1 MQTVHF
7 TECLV
12 SLLKNLQSKTR
23 QYKKGLLLV
32 CDSVQCVKLVSPF
45 GKDLSP
51 AFTCHIVLQLPEDRE
66 SHPRIQQAGIPST
79 ISYVT
84 SVCPSVCLSV
94 RPSACPSVCPSVRMS
109 IRPPVCPSVCLSV
122 CPSVRPPVCP
132 SVRPPVCPSFCLS
145 ERTEQ
150 LNSHRTTQLPQNGIL

>member
-109 IRPPVCPSVCLSV
+109 IRPPVCPS
-122 CPSVRPPVCP
+122 
-132 SVRPPVCPSFCLS
+132 FCLS